1 MKRTA
6 TLLRLANLAALA
18 GVLAACG
25 GPAPLP
31 DPRTLVNTAGVR
43 VNADPQEMEV
53 VDEFVRRSLEDIQRD
68 PSFMLILQ
76 AVGAPVRPWEELR
89 VNQAAD
95 SVWISLERGA
105 SDAVSPYQIYG
116 HLHLMARRGE
126 MAEWLPEAEGA
137 EGFELERAILE
148 RIADVWL
155 YGRAIYD
162 AAPYAPL
169 DELLWASQA
178 GYLDEYILTARGDE
192 FPEARQ
198 EFEAARGDRL
208 DAYRDWFE
216 ETFESR
222 PPGLR
227 SGSGS

>member
-1 MKRTA
+1 MNRYA
-6 TLLRLANLAALA
+6 TPFRLANLAVLA
-18 GVLAACG
+18 GLLAGCA

-31 DPRTLVNTAGVR
+31 DPRTLVNSSGVR
-43 VNADPQEMEV
+43 VNADPQEMEA

-68 PSFMLILQ
+68 PSFMLILEP
-76 AVGAPVRPWEELR
+76 VDAPVRPWEELR
-89 VNQAAD
+89 VNQAVD

-105 SDAVSPYQIYG
+105 ADAVSPYQIYG

-126 MAEWLPEAEGA
+126 MAEWIPEAEGA
-137 EGFELERAILE
+137 EGYELERIILD

-178 GYLDEYILTARGDE
+178 GYLDEYILTARAEE

-198 EFEAARGDRL
+198 ELESERGERL
-208 DAYRDWFE
+208 DAYRSWFE
-216 ETFESR
+216 QTFEAR

-227 SGSGS
+227 SGSSS